1 MRKMQKL
8 LWMLLVFSSLLSQV
22 ALAAPDVAI
31 TIAAEKEVTIEEQG
45 KKIVKRVPA
54 EKTVPDE
61 VLFYTIRYKNETKTP
76 ATDVVINDPIP
87 SGTTY
92 ILGSAYGTGTII
104 EFSVDGGESY
114 KQPSTLTYEVRQA
127 DGKIIKRRAI
137 PEDYTHIRWIIGTIP
152 PGKGDKLGFQVKVK

>member
-54 EKTVPDE
+54 EKTD
-61 VLFYTIRYKNETKTP
+61 RKS
-76 ATDVVINDPIP
+76 VV
-87 SGTTY
+87 
-92 ILGSAYGTGTII
+92 
-104 EFSVDGGESY
+104 
-114 KQPSTLTYEVRQA
+114 
-127 DGKIIKRRAI
+127 
-137 PEDYTHIRWIIGTIP
+137 
-152 PGKGDKLGFQVKVK
+152 